1 MNKRRTLGRGLASLI
16 PDAAG
21 AEMEG
26 GPRAALAAGAVVH
39 IPIDE
44 IRANPFQPRRHFAEE
59 PLAELVA
66 SIKEKGVIQPILLR
80 PVDGGYEIVAGE
92 RRYRA
97 SCKAGL
103 RTIPSIV
110 RRMGTTESLELALIE
125 NLQREDLNAVE
136 EAEAYK
142 QLIEDVG
149 YTQEE
154 LAGKVGKDRSTVA
167 NMLRLLKLPEVAL
180 DGLVRGA
187 LTMGHGR
194 ALLGLK
200 DEELILGLYARVVN
214 ESLSVR
220 QTEEEVRQLQEGRR
234 TRKTIKELPDG
245 LVNVQDRLARHL
257 GTRVQVKPRARG
269 GGGKIVL
276 DYYNSQDLDRL
287 LGRLESPLL

>member
-1 MNKRRTLGRGLASLI
+1 MSKRRTLGRGLASLI

-21 AEMEG
+21 NEMEG

-44 IRANPFQPRRHFAEE
+44 IRANPFQPRRYFAEE
-59 PLAELVA
+59 PLEELIA

-97 SCKAGL
+97 SCAAGH

-110 RRMGTTESLELALIE
+110 RRMGSTESLELALIE
-125 NLQREDLNAVE
+125 NLQREDLNPVE

-149 YTQEE
+149 HTQEE
-154 LAGKVGKDRSTVA
+154 LARKVGKDRSTVA
-167 NMLRLLKLPEVAL
+167 NMLRLLKLPEQVL

-200 DEELILGLYARVVN
+200 DEDLILGLFAQVVN

-220 QTEEEVRQLQEGRR
+220 QTEEEVRRLQEGRR
-234 TRKTIKELPDG
+234 TRKTIKELPDT
-245 LVNVQDRLARHL
+245 LVTVQDRLARHL

>member
-1 MNKRRTLGRGLASLI
+1 MNKRRTLGRGLAALI

-21 AEMEG
+21 HEMEG
-26 GPRAALAAGAVVH
+26 GPRAALAGGAVVH

-44 IRANPFQPRRHFAEE
+44 IRANPFQPRRYFAEA

-66 SIKEKGVIQPILLR
+66 SIKEKGVIQPVLLR

-97 SCKAGL
+97 SCMAGL

-110 RRMGTTESLELALIE
+110 RRMGNTESLELALIE
-125 NLQREDLNAVE
+125 NLQREDLNPVE

-142 QLIEDVG
+142 QLIDDVG

-154 LAGKVGKDRSTVA
+154 LSRKVGKDRSTVA
-167 NMLRLLKLPEVAL
+167 NMLRLLKLPEQVL
-180 DGLVRGA
+180 DGLSRAA

-200 DEELILGLYARVVN
+200 NEDFILGLYVRVVN

-220 QTEEEVRQLQEGRR
+220 QTEEEVRRLQEGRK
-234 TRKTIKELPDG
+234 TRRTIKELPEP
-245 LVNVQDRLARHL
+245 LVTVQDRLARHL

-269 GGGKIVL
+269 DGGKIVL
-276 DYYNSQDLDRL
+276 EYYTAQDLERL
-287 LGRLESPLL
+287 LGRFESPLL

>member
-1 MNKRRTLGRGLASLI
+1 MSKRRTLGRGLASLI

-21 AEMEG
+21 NEMEG

-44 IRANPFQPRRHFAEE
+44 VRANPFQPRRYFAEE
-59 PLAELVA
+59 PLEELIA

-97 SCKAGL
+97 SCAAGL

-110 RRMGTTESLELALIE
+110 RRMGSTESLELALIE
-125 NLQREDLNAVE
+125 NLQREDLNPVE

-154 LAGKVGKDRSTVA
+154 LARKVGKDRSTVA
-167 NMLRLLKLPEVAL
+167 NMLRLLKLPEQVL

-200 DEELILGLYARVVN
+200 DEDLILGLFARVVN

-220 QTEEEVRQLQEGRR
+220 QTEEEVRRLQEGRR
-234 TRKTIKELPDG
+234 TRKTIKELPDT
-245 LVNVQDRLARHL
+245 LVTVQDRLARHL